1 LVGPNGHVPV
11 AEDAAK
17 KLGITL
23 VPLAVHNAEEL
34 NELQPSQ
41 LSRANG
47 LMVLPNATFW
57 NYRETIVAV
66 VNASRVPAVYPE
78 RDYADSGGLIAFGPN
93 IPDCFRR
100 AAAYVDRI
108 LRGASPGNLPVDEA
122 SKFDFVVNLR
132 TAHALGLLPAAEF
145 LARVDEVIE

>member
-1 LVGPNGHVPV
+1 M
-11 AEDAAK
+11 
-17 KLGITL
+17 
-23 VPLAVHNAEEL
+23 
-34 NELQPSQ
+34 
-41 LSRANG
+41 SRANG
-47 LMVLPNATFW
+47 LIVLADATFW
-57 NYRETIVAV
+57 NYRAMIVAL
-66 VNASRVPAVYPE
+66 VNASRVPAIYPE

-108 LRGASPGNLPVDEA
+108 LRGANPGDLPVDEA

-145 LARVDEVIE
+145 LARVEELIE